1 MRPRHIADAP
11 AHCVATRFLLFG
23 ALASGVAKHRHD
35 ALFEGEVAA
44 VVLLDGDALH
54 LELPLDGDVLLA
66 PVHICLR
73 GCSSVR
79 RKITRKCLS
88 GIRVH

>member
-11 AHCVATRFLLFG
+11 AHCVATRSLLFG

-44 VVLLDGDALH
+44 VVLLDGDVLQTISATATYSK
-54 LELPLDGDVLLA
+54 LLA
-66 PVHICLR
+66 TKKP
-73 GCSSVR
+73 R
-79 RKITRKCLS
+79 RRAS
-88 GIRVH
+88 